1 MRATYVALIC
11 ASAVPAMAE
20 APFLQL
26 PLDCIYGETCVVE
39 DYVDADPTDRQH
51 DFTCGLKSRNGHR
64 GTDFALM
71 SDAKLADNVQV
82 LAAAD
87 GIVQVTRDG
96 VLDQPYTAAIAPQLK
111 GKECGNAVRIGH
123 PNGYQ
128 TLYCHLKK
136 DSIAVQTG
144 DAVTAGTPIGV
155 VGMSGQSN
163 FAHLHFTVL
172 KDGQVVDPFS
182 PTPKDTCGWDGETLW
197 LTDLSYSTT
206 GLFTASFTT
215 WMPRMAHVQSG
226 AARRIDA
233 TPQDDL
239 LLYGFAF
246 YAETGDQMAFE
257 AAGPN
262 GPIFADTVTIDKGQP
277 QLFRTFGRKAP
288 DGGWIPGDYT
298 GTVKLTRD
306 GEVLAIRNAQIR
318 IE

>member
-26 PLDCIYGETCVVE
+26 PLDCVYGETCVVE

-87 GIVQVTRDG
+87 GIVQATRDG
-96 VLDQPYTAAIAPQLK
+96 VL
-111 GKECGNAVRIGH
+111 E
-123 PNGYQ
+123 
-128 TLYCHLKK
+128 
-136 DSIAVQTG
+136 VQTG
-144 DAVTAGTPIGV
+144 DAVTAGTPLGV

-172 KDGQVVDPFS
+172 NDGQVVDPFS

-197 LTDLSYSTT
+197 LTDLPYSTT

-226 AARRIDA
+226 AARRVDA

-257 AAGPN
+257 ATGPD

-288 DGGWIPGDYT
+288 DGGWKPGDYT

-306 GEVLAIRNAQIR
+306 GQVLAIRNAQIR